1 MAQRR
6 NRRAGVEDLWTKRDG
21 TPSARHGKGMR
32 WRARYVDNLG
42 KEHSKAFTRKVDAQ
56 SWLDGQ
62 TTALGTGTHIDP
74 HLKITV
80 AKLADRYKSSLGHLT
95 DKSRYTR
102 MSALNSRVI
111 PRWGDVLI
119 REILPSD
126 VGSWITEMASE
137 GLAAQTMSFYVGT
150 LRQLLDVA
158 VQDRQLAVN
167 PAANAKVPKG
177 GKRRAPHFLTAAQVH
192 ALAEAS
198 GRYGALIRTMGFCG
212 LRPGEAAALTVAD
225 VDFDRRRIRVS
236 KSYETPAGR
245 LQLKSTKTGKVRY
258 VPAPRSLM
266 NELEAHVKGRGLD
279 ELVFTSAKGGVVRM
293 ENFKKRQFRAACEA
307 VDGLPSGLIPYDLR
321 HTAASLAI
329 RSGANI
335 KVIQAMLGHSSATLT
350 LDRYGHL
357 FPDDFGGLGE
367 ALESVAYPLRTGENE
382 KTQA

>member
-126 VGSWITEMASE
+126 VGSWITEMANE

-158 VQDRQLAVN
+158 VKDRQLAVN

-198 GRYGALIRTMGFCG
+198 GRA
-212 LRPGEAAALTVAD
+212 
-225 VDFDRRRIRVS
+225 
-236 KSYETPAGR
+236 K
-245 LQLKSTKTGKVRY
+245 LQ
-258 VPAPRSLM
+258 RSLLPM
-266 NELEAHVKGRGLD
+266 LTLI
-279 ELVFTSAKGGVVRM
+279 GGVFACRNHM
-293 ENFKKRQFRAACEA
+293 KPRLDGCNSNPRRPARFGMFPRRAR
-307 VDGLPSGLIPYDLR
+307 L
-321 HTAASLAI
+321 
-329 RSGANI
+329 
-335 KVIQAMLGHSSATLT
+335 
-350 LDRYGHL
+350 
-357 FPDDFGGLGE
+357 
-367 ALESVAYPLRTGENE
+367 
-382 KTQA
+382 